1 VVVVFC
7 VAIEIESIFERAFDD
22 DATQKDDDEIDR
34 IRDEEDEDDDDDD
47 VDDCDD
53 FDRRVNASRTRMDED
68 GGPPPPPPKRGVVS
82 VVVSVVV
89 FRRGKDAER
98 ARVANVLLENRFR

>member
-1 VVVVFC
+1 M
-7 VAIEIESIFERAFDD
+7 AIEIECIFERAFDD

-34 IRDEEDEDDDDDD
+34 IRDEEEEDDDDDDDD

-53 FDRRVNASRTRMDED
+53 FDRRVNASRTRMDD
-68 GGPPPPPPKRGVVS
+68 
-82 VVVSVVV
+82 
-89 FRRGKDAER
+89 RRGKDAER

>member
-1 VVVVFC
+1 MVVFC

-22 DATQKDDDEIDR
+22 DATKKDDDEIDR
-34 IRDEEDEDDDDDD
+34 IRDEDEDDDDD

-53 FDRRVNASRTRMDED
+53 FDRRCDASRTRMDED
-68 GGPPPPPPKRGVVS
+68 GGPPPPPPKRAVSVVS
-82 VVVSVVV
+82 VVSVVV

>member
-1 VVVVFC
+1 MVVVFC

-34 IRDEEDEDDDDDD
+34 IRDEEDEDDDDD

-68 GGPPPPPPKRGVVS
+68 GGPPPPPKRGVVS

>member
-1 VVVVFC
+1 MFLLVVVFC
-7 VAIEIESIFERAFDD
+7 LAIEIECIFERAFDD

-34 IRDEEDEDDDDDD
+34 IRDEEEDDDDDDDDD

-68 GGPPPPPPKRGVVS
+68 GPPPPKRVVS
-82 VVVSVVV
+82 VVSVVV

>member
-1 VVVVFC
+1 M
-7 VAIEIESIFERAFDD
+7 AIEIESIFERAFDD

-34 IRDEEDEDDDDDD
+34 IRDEEDDDDD

-68 GGPPPPPPKRGVVS
+68 GPPPPKRVVS
-82 VVVSVVV
+82 VVSVVSVVV

>member
-1 VVVVFC
+1 MVVVFC

-22 DATQKDDDEIDR
+22 DATKKDDDEIDR
-34 IRDEEDEDDDDDD
+34 IRDEEDEDDDDD

-68 GGPPPPPPKRGVVS
+68 GPPPPKRVVS
-82 VVVSVVV
+82 VVSVVSVVV

>member
-1 VVVVFC
+1 M
-7 VAIEIESIFERAFDD
+7 AIEIESIFERAFDD

-34 IRDEEDEDDDDDD
+34 IRDEDDDDDDD
-47 VDDCDD
+47 VDYDCDD
-53 FDRRVNASRTRMDED
+53 DDRRVNASRTRMDED
-68 GGPPPPPPKRGVVS
+68 GPPPPKRVVS
-82 VVVSVVV
+82 VVSVVV